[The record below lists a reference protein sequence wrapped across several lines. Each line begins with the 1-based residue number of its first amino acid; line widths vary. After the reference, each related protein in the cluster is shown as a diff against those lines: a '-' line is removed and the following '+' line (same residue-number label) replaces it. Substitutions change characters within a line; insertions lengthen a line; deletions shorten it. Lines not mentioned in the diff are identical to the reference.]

1 MALQTF
7 SLETTGNGLVDI
19 TERVRESV
27 RDSGVVEGIAVLW
40 TPHTTAALSVVSF
53 PDPKGLEDVADEIDR
68 LIPTRIDFKHQHD
81 TPQDAAGH
89 VKSAIVGVSLSMI
102 VDGGD
107 VVLGHSQKIY
117 LFEFDGPRT
126 RSVHVRAME

>member
-1 MALQTF
+1 MAHQTF
-7 SLETTGNGLVDI
+7 GLETTGNGLVDI
-19 TERVRESV
+19 TELVRESV
-27 RDSGVVEGIAVLW
+27 RDSDVVDGIAVVW
-40 TPHTTAALSVVSF
+40 TPHTTAAVAVVSF

-68 LIPTRIDFKHQHD
+68 LIPTRINFKHQHD

-89 VKSAIVGVSLSMI
+89 VKSAIVGVSVSLI

-107 VVLGHSQKIY
+107 VVLGHSQKIF

-126 RSVHVRAME
+126 RRIHVKAVG